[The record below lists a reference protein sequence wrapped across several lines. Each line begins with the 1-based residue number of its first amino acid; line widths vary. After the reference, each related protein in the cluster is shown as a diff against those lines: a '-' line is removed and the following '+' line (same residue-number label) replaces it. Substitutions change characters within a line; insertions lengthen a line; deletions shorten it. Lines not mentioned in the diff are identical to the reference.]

1 MINTKQLLEMLDDE
15 HRQMAEKLLEKIVEL
30 QKMILVNS
38 IVYYEFDDNL
48 VSDYKHD
55 QWATVLQKMM
65 RDNPLVELSPLHYV
79 FHDYA
84 EGSRSGFKLI
94 TRLTD
99 EDRHKYFGSHIKC
112 SKTVKTRCGK
122 QMLRIA
128 GVIKQSIVDGAGL
141 RFVVFTQ
148 GCPHRCKGCHNPQ
161 THDFNG
167 GYLIEQ
173 DKILAEFFKNP
184 LLKGITFSGGEPFE
198 QAEALIPIAE
208 AVKTNGD
215 DVTIYSG
222 YTLEELTAKHDRH
235 VDKLLLLCDV
245 LIDGRFVL
253 AERDLTLVF
262 RGSRNQRII
271 DMNESRKCNKIII
284 KEV

>member
-1 MINTKQLLEMLDDE
+1 
-15 HRQMAEKLLEKIVEL
+15 
-30 QKMILVNS
+30 
-38 IVYYEFDDNL
+38 
-48 VSDYKHD
+48 
-55 QWATVLQKMM
+55 
-65 RDNPLVELSPLHYV
+65 
-79 FHDYA
+79 
-84 EGSRSGFKLI
+84 
-94 TRLTD
+94 
-99 EDRHKYFGSHIKC
+99 
-112 SKTVKTRCGK
+112 
-122 QMLRIA
+122 MLRIA
-128 GVIKQSIVDGAGL
+128 GVIRQSIVDGAGL

-148 GCPHRCKGCHNPQ
+148 GCPHRCEGCHNPQ
-161 THDFNG
+161 THDMDG

-173 DKILAEFFKNP
+173 QKIIAEFFKNP

-245 LIDGRFVL
+245 FIYGRFVL